1 MNRRMRTLAICL
13 VLLGSA
19 AMQFAAAAKS
29 IATASVA
36 ESLVVVTEGGALR
49 GLLGNGVREFK
60 GIPYAAPP
68 IKALRWSP
76 PQAPVPWDG
85 VRDATQFRSACPQVV
100 RFKLTEASDDEDCLY
115 LNVATPAVPQHNKKR
130 RPVIVWIHG
139 GAWVGGGANLYP
151 LDYLARRGD
160 LVVVSINY
168 RLGALGF
175 IPHPAFAASDNGA
188 YGFEDQRQALRWVKR
203 NIAAFGGDPGNVT
216 IAGESAGAA
225 SVCMQLF
232 APEQSTGLF
241 HKAIIQSAGCTFR
254 LRSVAENYKTGL
266 ALAMRVGCND
276 AASALACLRN
286 KSVPELLAAQTDMAA
301 TDARAFAPSYG
312 SAALPRDGAVALAAG
327 EFVRV
332 PIING
337 GTSHEMRLYVGYE
350 VDAGQNVTADNY
362 LLRLSALYGDNA
374 AAVMQQYP
382 LTAYSSP
389 PTALGTA
396 MSDFMPGGGL
406 SNCLF
411 LRTARL
417 ASRFV
422 PVFQYEFADG
432 AAPPVMPDPG
442 FELGA
447 VHSSELPYFFP
458 RFSNK
463 SVFDGPDL
471 TAPSQQLA
479 AQMVDYWSRFARSGS
494 PGGVGS
500 AGWHRFKTATAVLRL
515 QPGALREYD
524 ADTAHLCAFWEKMY
538 PDELSP

>member
-1 MNRRMRTLAICL
+1 MNRRMRTVAICL

-36 ESLVVVTEGGALR
+36 ESSVVVTEGGALR

-100 RFKLTEASDDEDCLY
+100 RFKLTEASDD
-115 LNVATPAVPQHNKKR
+115 
-130 RPVIVWIHG
+130 
-139 GAWVGGGANLYP
+139 
-151 LDYLARRGD
+151 
-160 LVVVSINY
+160 
-168 RLGALGF
+168 
-175 IPHPAFAASDNGA
+175 GA

-254 LRSVAENYKTGL
+254 LRSVAENYKMGL
-266 ALAMRVGCND
+266 ALAMRVGCID
-276 AASALACLRN
+276 AATALACLRN

-301 TDARAFAPSYG
+301 TDGRAFAPSYG
-312 SAALPRDGAVALAAG
+312 SAALPRDGAAALAAG

-350 VDAGQNVTADNY
+350 VDAGQNVTADSY
-362 LLRLSALYGDNA
+362 LLRLSALYGDKA

-463 SVFDGPDL
+463 SVLDGPDL

-479 AQMVDYWSRFARSGS
+479 EQMVDYWSRFARSGS

-524 ADTAHLCAFWEKMY
+524 ADAAHLCAFWEKMY
-538 PDELSP
+538 PDALSP